1 MLLKISRKKS
11 NQLSRK
17 YLWTV
22 FLAVLC
28 IALVLTAALFF
39 LYVSVQVT
47 KTTEYTVGQL
57 EQACASTDI
66 LYNSMRAVV
75 NHAIADSDTASF
87 LLGMQTDR
95 LQEAKVGVK
104 LRAWR
109 IANPYMRYVTLY
121 NDRSGRYVSSAS
133 AGDGSALDVEELY
146 GYLENQ
152 PYACFLRLIGSN
164 YNTEPTKTAKVYTFV
179 FPVKLKPDG
188 STDLVVIDVN
198 DSYFD
203 QAFFPIRTSNVEQRI
218 VLQDSLGGVVAE
230 MNAANG
236 QQDFSTVISTEQAEA
251 FSVPQGS
258 AASGSFFAWGEKSLR
273 FVSYAGAQQA
283 GWTIYNVLPY
293 STVFTGL
300 GTMAALTLTLTLVTL
315 LFGYFLSR
323 ILSNSL
329 YRPIRELYE
338 NFVDS
343 GSREEKSSEM
353 ELLSNAFTEMY
364 SKADRLEQGLI
375 ASYNESRNMYVRYI
389 LSGDKKK
396 VRSSLQVY
404 EYLGISLSAPY
415 YAVILMEC
423 VPTDGSVEENQ
434 FICYYALEN
443 ITRELVVSDLGG
455 EFLRLEGNRF
465 LVLLNLPEQ
474 ELSETLRAGLDTI
487 VSIMQKEFQIGT
499 TICIGHVVD
508 SWENVN
514 IAYEQ
519 VRIALNA
526 RSASQDGQVFYSSE
540 VSEPIGVEQY
550 LTKMNQRLV
559 EFLRNGDMGAC
570 AEEFNMALAATQ
582 DVSFHSAK
590 LYFRHVL
597 MSVLDRFSF
606 FFEFE
611 KDSAT
616 FIQLTEALTKIDQC
630 QNVKSLRKAF
640 NTFLNDLHRDLQQ
653 KRKGSNHDAVL
664 DAKAYIDN
672 NFSNPELSLRFLAE
686 RAGLSPAYLGKLFTA
701 VTTWSFND
709 YLNHVRVEAA
719 AELLQDTDL
728 PVNSISER
736 VGVANSNYFYSLFK
750 KHYGVTPSAYRKS
763 VRKTEE
769 SMP

>member
-1 MLLKISRKKS
+1 MILPKISGKR
-11 NQLSRK
+11 NVLSRK

-28 IALVLTAALFF
+28 IALVLTIALFF

-75 NHAIADSDTASF
+75 NQAIADSDTASF
-87 LLGMQTDR
+87 LLAGETDR
-95 LQEAKVGVK
+95 LQEAKVGIK

-109 IANPYMRYVTLY
+109 IANPYMRYITLY
-121 NDRSGRYVSSAS
+121 NDLSDRYVSSAS
-133 AGDGSALDVEELY
+133 AGSGGMLDVDRLY
-146 GYLENQ
+146 EYLENR
-152 PYACFLRLIGSN
+152 PYACFLRPIGSS
-164 YNTEPTKTAKVYTFV
+164 YDTQPQKSARVYTFV

-198 DSYFD
+198 DDYFY
-203 QAFFPIRTSNVEQRI
+203 QAFFPIRTSEVEQRI
-218 VLQDSLGGVVAE
+218 IMQDSMGSTVAE
-230 MNAANG
+230 MNAESG
-236 QQDFSTVISTEQAEA
+236 QHGFSTVVSGEQAKLL
-251 FSVPQGS
+251 SVPRNGGD
-258 AASGSFFAWGEKSLR
+258 SGSFSIRENGGLR
-273 FVSYAGAQQA
+273 FVSYARAGQA

-293 STVFTGL
+293 RTVFTGL

-323 ILSNSL
+323 SLSGSL

-338 NFVDS
+338 NFADS
-343 GSREEKSSEM
+343 GTHEEKSNEL
-353 ELLSNAFTEMY
+353 ELLSKAFTEMY

-389 LSGDKKK
+389 ISGDKEK
-396 VRSSLQVY
+396 VRSSGQVY
-404 EYLGISLSAPY
+404 EYLNISLSGPY

-423 VPTDGSVEENQ
+423 VPSDGSAEENQ

-443 ITRELVVSDLGG
+443 ITRELMASALDG
-455 EFLRLEGNRF
+455 EFLRLGENRF
-465 LVLLNLPEQ
+465 ILLLNLREQ
-474 ELSETLRAGLDTI
+474 VLSDQLREGLDTI
-487 VSIMQKEFQIGT
+487 VSTMQKEFQMGT
-499 TICIGHVVD
+499 TICIGNVVD

-519 VRIALNA
+519 ARIAINA
-526 RSASQDGQVFYSSE
+526 QSALQYGKVFYSSE
-540 VSEPIGVEQY
+540 TSEPIGIEQY
-550 LTKMNQRLV
+550 FTRMNQRLT
-559 EFLRNGDMGAC
+559 EFLRAGDMEAC
-570 AEEFNMALAATQ
+570 AAEFDMALAATQ
-582 DVSFHSAK
+582 NVSFQSAK
-590 LYFRHVL
+590 IYFRHVL

-606 FFEFE
+606 FFE
-611 KDSAT
+611 KDAEAFT
-616 FIQLTEALTKIDQC
+616 QLTEALTEIDKC

-640 NTFLNDLHRDLQQ
+640 NTFLSDLHKSMQQ
-653 KRKGSNHDAVL
+653 KRKGSNHDAAL
-664 DAKAYIDN
+664 DAKEYIDR
-672 NFSNPELSLRFLAE
+672 NFSDPDLSLRLLAE
-686 RAGLSPAYLGKLFTA
+686 RAGLSPAYLGKIFTA

-719 AELLQDTDL
+719 AELLRDTNL
-728 PVNSISER
+728 PVNSISEQ
-736 VGVANSNYFYSLFK
+736 VGVTNSNYFYSLFK

-763 VRKTEE
+763 AREKG
-769 SMP
+769 SC